1 MPAPINAL
9 DVALPGAASGPA
21 MAPFDAWCQ
30 QALTPLASAS
40 RPSRSDVGA
49 PGFDAAVLAQADL
62 LEVQFADGSVY
73 YTAPQAFAALHPD
86 PALARAAELVPDR
99 VRLAFDLAPSQTASR
114 ASAADAAQ
122 VAQYRLVQLTPPSQL
137 DRLYDLGALVL
148 DGLDRWFGTLQSP
161 SAGALAGQI
170 CRAYESQVLDGRLVP
185 EYCARCDG
193 RGSVPL
199 SETYGPS
206 GRRLR

>member
-9 DVALPGAASGPA
+9 DAALPGAAIGPA
-21 MAPFDAWCQ
+21 MAPFDAWCR

-86 PALARAAELVPDR
+86 PALARAAEVVPDR
-99 VRLAFDLAPSQTASR
+99 ATS
-114 ASAADAAQ
+114 SAATAPAA
-122 VAQYRLVQLTPPSQL
+122 SM
-137 DRLYDLGALVL
+137 
-148 DGLDRWFGTLQSP
+148 S
-161 SAGALAGQI
+161 
-170 CRAYESQVLDGRLVP
+170 
-185 EYCARCDG
+185 
-193 RGSVPL
+193 
-199 SETYGPS
+199 
-206 GRRLR
+206 